1 MSIATLKKKTGS
13 QYNNMS
19 VGSKNGFSLNGTH
32 RSQGYVGQTSLSR
45 SLPTTSMRGNAA
57 KGYGGCCGKYEIR
70 PIIQSAVVSLNNP
83 NVVKSSVLNTSGMI
97 STHYRW
103 IKRPQ
108 PFASVK
114 PTAMNNLNSQGF
126 LINRLRNNAIKANSS
141 GPCKTIFFTKEPVYK
156 MDCNR
161 SPNYNKL
168 QNCPPTTKD
177 LSNKFVLDQTTTGM
191 GNKFAMAQSTYMQYL
206 ASSCSITD
214 NDNVNPASVN
224 CRTPYYGGV

>member
-1 MSIATLKKKTGS
+1 MSIVTLKKKTGS

-19 VGSKNGFSLNGTH
+19 VGSKHGFSLNGTH

-70 PIIQSAVVSLNNP
+70 PIIQSAVVSLNDP
-83 NVVKSSVLNTSGMI
+83 TVIKSSSLNTSGMI

-114 PTAMNNLNSQGF
+114 PSAMNNLNSQGF
-126 LINRLRNNAIKANSS
+126 LINKLRNNAIKANSS
-141 GPCKTIFFTKEPVYK
+141 GPCKTIFPTDEPDYKTICLETK
-156 MDCNR
+156 
-161 SPNYNKL
+161 SSNYNKL
-168 QNCPPTTKD
+168 HNCPPITKD
-177 LSNKFVLDQTTTGM
+177 LS
-191 GNKFAMAQSTYMQYL
+191 NKFAMAQSTYMQYL
-206 ASSCSITD
+206 ASGCSNNE
-214 NDNVNPASVN
+214 NDNINPPSVN
-224 CRTPYYGGV
+224 NGTPYSCGI

>member
-1 MSIATLKKKTGS
+1 MSIATLKKKKGS

-70 PIIQSAVVSLNNP
+70 PIIQSAVVSLNDP
-83 NVVKSSVLNTSGMI
+83 TVIKSSVVNTSGMI

-114 PTAMNNLNSQGF
+114 PSAMNNLNSQCF
-126 LINRLRNNAIKANSS
+126 LIERLRNNAIKANSS
-141 GPCKTIFFTKEPVYK
+141 GLCKTIFSTKKPICK
-156 MDCNR
+156 IDCNR

-168 QNCPPTTKD
+168 QNFPPITKD
-177 LSNKFVLDQTTTGM
+177 LSNKFALDKSTKSM

-206 ASSCSITD
+206 ASGCSNND
-214 NDNVNPASVN
+214 NDVVNPASVN
-224 CRTPYYGGV
+224 NGTPYSC

>member
-83 NVVKSSVLNTSGMI
+83 NVIKSSVLNTSGMI

-108 PFASVK
+108 PFTSVK
-114 PTAMNNLNSQGF
+114 PSAINNLNSQGF

-141 GPCKTIFFTKEPVYK
+141 GPCKTIFSTDEPVCK
-156 MDCNR
+156 MDYNR
-161 SPNYNKL
+161 SSNYNKL
-168 QNCPPTTKD
+168 HNCPPITKD
-177 LSNKFVLDQTTTGM
+177 LSNKFNKDQTTKSM
-191 GNKFAMAQSTYMQYL
+191 CNKFAMDQSIYIQYL
-206 ASSCSITD
+206 ADGCSNTD
-214 NDNVNPASVN
+214 NDIVNPASGN
-224 CRTPYYGGV
+224 IGTPLI

>member
-1 MSIATLKKKTGS
+1 MSLATLKKKSGT

-19 VGSKNGFSLNGTH
+19 VGSKNGFSLNGTL

-45 SLPTTSMRGNAA
+45 SLPTTPMRGSVA
-57 KGYGGCCGKYEIR
+57 KGYGGCCGKYEIK
-70 PIIQSAVVSLNNP
+70 PIIQSAVLSLNNP

-108 PFASVK
+108 PFATVK
-114 PTAMNNLNSQGF
+114 PSALNNLNSQGF
-126 LINRLRNNAIKANSS
+126 LIYRLRKSAIKANTS
-141 GPCKTIFFTKEPVYK
+141 GPCKTIISTNEPEFK
-156 MDCNR
+156 IRCNK

-177 LSNKFVLDQTTTGM
+177 MDNNIAIQ
-191 GNKFAMAQSTYMQYL
+191 QSIFIQYL
-206 ASSCSITD
+206 ESSCYN
-214 NDNVNPASVN
+214 NDIVNPASSN
-224 CRTPYYGGV
+224 NRTPLI